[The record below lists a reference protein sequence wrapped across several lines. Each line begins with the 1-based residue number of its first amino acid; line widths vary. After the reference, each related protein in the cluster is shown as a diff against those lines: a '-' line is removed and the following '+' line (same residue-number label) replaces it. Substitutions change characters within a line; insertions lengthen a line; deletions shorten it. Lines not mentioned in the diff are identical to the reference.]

1 MSSKY
6 TPRLRQLLLSNVEN
20 EIWQVSLEEFCAL
33 LNAPKS
39 YKISNIDVEILT
51 PSLQILRQ
59 EFEGISCEKIK
70 QGRGSRVV
78 GLRFCL
84 SQKGLFETNLSNSN
98 LTNSPL
104 PKAPAKPAAKAKTT
118 PKNPPSQKPK
128 PQALPPILPQNEEKT
143 QIKAEPRQ
151 SRAKPKPPK
160 FKEVLAAL
168 NALQE
173 VKEKG
178 VKFNQPTLLKCK
190 ECEGEFSG
198 VLQAAWQA
206 VCKNLQA
213 STHSVSLKNAKLT
226 LSATKQKKPVL
237 QRNGE
242 GEFEL
247 SLECKKGKNS
257 LKTNKKKVKRFT
269 KELHNFLLSLS
280 EGGEC

>member
-20 EIWQVSLEEFCAL
+20 KIWQVSLEEFCAL

-104 PKAPAKPAAKAKTT
+104 PKTPEKPTATPQKLPATKT
-118 PKNPPSQKPK
+118 K
-128 PQALPPILPQNEEKT
+128 PQTQPQPKKAPPNASQ
-143 QIKAEPRQ
+143 
-151 SRAKPKPPK
+151 AKPKSPK
-160 FKEVLAAL
+160 FKEVLNEL
-168 NALQE
+168 QNLQE
-173 VKEKG
+173 AKSNSV
-178 VKFNQPTLLKCK
+178 VFNKPTQLKCK
-190 ECEGEFSG
+190 GYEDEFSG
-198 VLQAAWQA
+198 VLKAAWQA

-213 STHSVSLKNAKLT
+213 SGRGVSLKKAKLT

-237 QRNGE
+237 QSNGE
-242 GEFEL
+242 CEFEL

-257 LKTNKKKVKRFT
+257 LKTSKKKIKRFT